1 MEDST
6 NRNKASDQGHLE
18 PVQGQ
23 DEGQLIAEAM
33 AHPTRV
39 RILMSMSTPPRRL
52 SPKVFSQEEAMPLD
66 HCAYHFK
73 QLKKF
78 GCITLVDTQQRRGAT
93 EHVYEQRQLALV
105 WTSVWRTLSPQ
116 TKRSILES
124 VMGGGV
130 RALGRAIDS
139 GTFEARD
146 ESHLSWNTLVI
157 DEQGWGELSGVL
169 DIALEELEEL
179 KADCIARI
187 DTGADHLLAS
197 YFLVTFESPAVRGS
211 EEGPLMAPPPATDSG
226 LRPTENPG
234 RKKRRAAREGQTE
247 QQIMASMMRHPIRVQ
262 ALMAMNTPRRRL
274 SPKQFAGETGLPVG
288 TCAYHFGELEDT
300 GCIELVGVIQR
311 RGATEHFYE
320 PRKTA
325 LQWTEDWKKLGPAV
339 KQTFLA
345 SVARGALR
353 ALGAAITDG
362 TFEARDDSYFAW
374 STMKVDLPG
383 WLALTETL
391 DRTLEELM
399 RVTDES
405 WARVLAGAPS
415 FTASYFVSAF
425 ESPEPDLPV
434 L

>member
-1 MEDST
+1 VKGSNHTRNAHGDS
-6 NRNKASDQGHLE
+6 KLE
-18 PVQGQ
+18 SVQAQ
-23 DEGQLIAEAM
+23 DDGQLIAEAM

-52 SPKVFSQEEAMPLD
+52 SPKAFSQEEELPLD
-66 HCAYHFK
+66 HCAYHFM
-73 QLKKF
+73 QLRKL
-78 GCITLVDTQQRRGAT
+78 GCIALVDTKQRRGAT
-93 EHVYEQRQLALV
+93 EHVYEQRRLALV
-105 WTSVWRTLSPQ
+105 WTSVWRTLSPE
-116 TKRSILES
+116 TKRSILDS

-146 ESHLSWNTLVI
+146 ESHLSWDTLEL
-157 DEQGWGELSGVL
+157 DEQGWGELADVL
-169 DIALEELEEL
+169 DLALEELEEL
-179 KADCIARI
+179 KEDCLARI
-187 DTGADHLLAS
+187 DGGAAHFLAS

-211 EEGPLMAPPPATDSG
+211 EEGALMPPPPATESG
-226 LRPTENPG
+226 LRPTG
-234 RKKRRAAREGQTE
+234 SAARRKRRAARVGLTE
-247 QQIMASMMRHPIRVQ
+247 QQIMTSMMRHPIRVQ

-274 SPKQFAGETGLPVG
+274 SPKQFASETGLPPT

-311 RGATEHFYE
+311 RGGIEHLYE

-325 LQWTEDWKKLGPAV
+325 LQWTEHWKELAPAV

-345 SVARGALR
+345 SVARGALK
-353 ALGAAITDG
+353 ALGAAIADG

-374 STMKVDLPG
+374 STMKVDWTG
-383 WLALTETL
+383 WQALTVIL
-391 DRTLEELM
+391 DQALKGLI

-405 WARVLAGAPS
+405 WVRVLGGAPS

-425 ESPEPDLPV
+425 ESPQPDHPV

>member
-1 MEDST
+1 VEDPNDKS
-6 NRNKASDQGHLE
+6 KASDAGELE
-18 PVQGQ
+18 PVKAQ

-39 RILMSMSTPPRRL
+39 RILMSMSTPPRVL
-52 SPKVFSQEEAMPLD
+52 SPSVFSLEEAMPLD
-66 HCAYHFK
+66 HCSYHFK
-73 QLKKF
+73 QLEKL
-78 GCITLVDTQQRRGAT
+78 GCIALVDTQQRRGAT
-93 EHVYEQRQLALV
+93 EHLYEQRQLALV

-116 TKRSILES
+116 TKRAILES

-130 RALGRAIDS
+130 RALGRAIDN

-146 ESHLSWNTLVI
+146 ESHLSWNTLEI
-157 DEQGWGELSGVL
+157 DEKGWRELSGLL
-169 DIALEELEEL
+169 DVALAELQEL

-187 DTGADHLLAS
+187 DAGGDHFLAS
-197 YFLVTFESPAVRGS
+197 YFLVTFESPAVGGS
-211 EEGPLMAPPPATDSG
+211 EEGPLMVPPPATDSG

-274 SPKQFAGETGLPVG
+274 SPKQFACETGLPVG

-300 GCIELVGVIQR
+300 ACIELVGVIQR

-325 LQWTEDWKKLGPAV
+325 LQWTEDWKNLGPAV

-353 ALGAAITDG
+353 AVGKAIADG
-362 TFEARDDSYFAW
+362 TFEAREDSYFAW

-383 WLALTETL
+383 WVALTEIL
-391 DRTLEELM
+391 DRALVEMM

-405 WARVLAGAPS
+405 WARVLAGATP

-425 ESPEPDLPV
+425 ESPDPDLPV